1 MLSTVFPIV
10 SLLTGIGILLVGSGL
25 FGTALAL
32 RAGLEGFADP
42 VIGLVMSAY
51 FVGFFAGTFVC
62 PALIRRVGHIRAF
75 AMFAAVA
82 AATVL
87 LHVLIVHPAVWLALR
102 VVTGACLVGLYTV
115 IESWLNAQTP
125 NAQRGKV
132 FAAYMVVT
140 LLALTFGQAL
150 ITYADPAAFTLFA
163 IASLLMSLA
172 LVPIALTSIAQP
184 TPVTTP
190 RLGLRFLYATSPAAV
205 AGALASGMVIGA
217 FWGMGPVFAQR
228 IGLDNAGVAG
238 FMGATILGGAA
249 LQWPI
254 GQLSDRVDRRRVLAW
269 VGAAAAVLASVASA
283 AAGISATAL
292 MAAMFVFGG
301 LAFSVYPVSV
311 AHLNDHLQ
319 PDQVLEGSSGLLLL
333 HGLGAAAGP
342 AVVGLLV
349 GGFGPRSLLVYY
361 ATTLVLLAMFVA
373 VRIRQAPP
381 VALEEHAPFAPMV
394 RTSPE
399 ALAMLADA
407 AEDAAQAEPREEAG
421 AAR

>member
-1 MLSTVFPIV
+1 MLSTLFPIV

-25 FGTALAL
+25 FGTLLAL

-51 FVGFFAGTFVC
+51 FVGFFAGTFFC

-82 AATVL
+82 AATVI
-87 LHVLIVHPAVWLALR
+87 LHVLVIHPVVWLFLR
-102 VVTGACLVGLYTV
+102 VITGACLVGLYIV

-125 NAQRGKV
+125 NARRGQV
-132 FAAYMVVT
+132 FAAYMAVT
-140 LLALTFGQAL
+140 LLALTLGQAL
-150 ITYADPAAFTLFA
+150 ITRADPAGFTLFG
-163 IASLLMSLA
+163 IASMLMSLA
-172 LVPIALTSIAQP
+172 LVPIAFTSIAQP
-184 TPVTTP
+184 QPVTTP

-254 GQLSDRVDRRRVLAW
+254 GQLSDRVDRRRVLAS
-269 VGAAAAVLASVASA
+269 VGAAAAVLAIVASA
-283 AAGISATAL
+283 AADVSATAL
-292 MAAMFVFGG
+292 MAAIFVFGG

-333 HGLGAAAGP
+333 HGLGAVAGP

-349 GGFGPRSLLVYY
+349 GSYGPRSLLLYY
-361 ATTLVLLAMFVA
+361 AVTLVLLAMFVA
-373 VRIRQAPP
+373 LRMRRTPP
-381 VALEEHAPFAPMV
+381 VAIEEHAPFAPMV

-399 ALAMLADA
+399 ALVMLTEAADGTA
-407 AEDAAQAEPREEAG
+407 NPDEA
-421 AAR
+421 